1 MARAGITYSE
11 VATAAARLSAEGK
24 NPTVDTVREAI
35 GGTGSKST
43 IAPMLKRWKAEHQEQ
58 VFAHDAGL
66 PADLLQAVKGLYE
79 HLQQDADQKVQ
90 AAQSALAAAQRDFA
104 AQLKMA
110 TDNAAAL
117 AKERDTL
124 QSLLTQER
132 VQNDQLTESNRAY
145 QVACVKAEM
154 EATGLAQRLADR
166 QNEVESLNRQLEQT
180 RTQFEHYQEAIAAQ
194 RAEERQTA
202 ERRIARVEQDLVSAN
217 RQITAQQSTLGQQE
231 IHIAHLTSEN
241 VDLKQALRVA
251 QEELATVRSA
261 RERLSERLEDA
272 EAARQGL
279 ADEVDALQ
287 KQWTDTRMALA
298 AQEREASMLAE
309 QAHRAEARAD
319 HLAAERLSWLQER
332 AALEQQISAAEQ
344 KAASLIGPATTP

>member
-1 MARAGITYSE
+1 
-11 VATAAARLSAEGK
+11 
-24 NPTVDTVREAI
+24 
-35 GGTGSKST
+35 
-43 IAPMLKRWKAEHQEQ
+43 MLFR
-58 VFAHDAGL
+58 
-66 PADLLQAVKGLYE
+66 
-79 HLQQDADQKVQ
+79 
-90 AAQSALAAAQRDFA
+90 S
-104 AQLKMA
+104 
-110 TDNAAAL
+110 
-117 AKERDTL
+117 
-124 QSLLTQER
+124 
-132 VQNDQLTESNRAY
+132 
-145 QVACVKAEM
+145 
-154 EATGLAQRLADR
+154 
-166 QNEVESLNRQLEQT
+166 
-180 RTQFEHYQEAIAAQ
+180 
-194 RAEERQTA
+194 
-202 ERRIARVEQDLVSAN
+202 
-217 RQITAQQSTLGQQE
+217 QQE

>member
-1 MARAGITYSE
+1 MARAGVTYSE
-11 VATAAARLSAEGK
+11 VAKAAARLSAEGK

-58 VFAHDAGL
+58 VLAHDAGL

-90 AAQSALAAAQRDFA
+90 AAESALAAAQRDFA

-117 AKERDTL
+117 VKEQDTL
-124 QSLLTQER
+124 QNLLTQER
-132 VQNDQLTESNRAY
+132 VQNDQLTESNRAH
-145 QVACVKAEM
+145 QVACIKVEM

-180 RTQFEHYQEAIAAQ
+180 RTQFEHYQEAISAQ

-217 RQITAQQSTLGQQE
+217 RQIFAQQSTLGQQE

-251 QEELATVRSA
+251 QEELASVRSA
-261 RERLSERLEDA
+261 RERLSERLENA

-279 ADEVDALQ
+279 ADQVDALQ

-319 HLAAERLSWLQER
+319 HLAAERLAWLQER

-344 KAASLIGPATTP
+344 KAASLIGPTTTR